1 MQKTASTNSCL
12 RVAQNKWTEG
22 GRHEGEDN
30 EEKIPA
36 EDRQSNV
43 CRAFLVLPGLTV
55 NAAKYICVY
64 AQLVRAWMQML
75 ELLIREWYTAS
86 ICVLLTCVSAC
97 LSVEQASCH

>member
-1 MQKTASTNSCL
+1 MRKKYQL
-12 RVAQNKWTEG
+12 RT
-22 GRHEGEDN
+22 
-30 EEKIPA
+30 
-36 EDRQSNV
+36 DRATSVEPFQY
-43 CRAFLVLPGLTV
+43 CHGLLGLTV